1 MEALPDISGIIKTGD
16 ALEQRA
22 CSYLNVAQRKAK
34 SGEDYSWEIAEC
46 LSALKDF
53 TDYSKRA
60 LDEVE
65 NEALID
71 DDLQF
76 VVQIV
81 NPIRDDRQKKA
92 ERIQDAI
99 KKLQE

>member
-34 SGEDYSWEIAEC
+34 SGADYSWEIAEC